1 MIHKEQVMTLKC
13 VCLLAWK
20 EITFYFKGSNCFK
33 TFRAAALTVV
43 PKSPTVGWL
52 QTKRPPLV
60 RPKGAVPFQGCYPKW
75 HRQHPQGR
83 RGSFCH
89 FEQLGVSLQAK
100 KPITVNS
107 CQRMKLASISPRARL
122 CNSGGK

>member
-20 EITFYFKGSNCFK
+20 EITFYFKGSNYFK

-60 RPKGAVPFQGCYPKW
+60 RPKGAVPFQGCYPNGTDST
-75 HRQHPQGR
+75 HRG
-83 RGSFCH
+83 
-89 FEQLGVSLQAK
+89 EEGVFVILS
-100 KPITVNS
+100 S
-107 CQRMKLASISPRARL
+107 
-122 CNSGGK
+122 